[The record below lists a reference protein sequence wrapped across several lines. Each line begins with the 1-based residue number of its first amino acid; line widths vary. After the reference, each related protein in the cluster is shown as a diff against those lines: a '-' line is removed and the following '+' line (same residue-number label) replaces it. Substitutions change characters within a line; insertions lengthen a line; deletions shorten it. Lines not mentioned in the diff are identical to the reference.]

1 MGAATNST
9 EQAPAFEGGADHGST
24 SHRRWR
30 RFWYVALFAVLIVG
44 SSLWARL
51 TGAMVWFGRHSL
63 IAMGDV
69 DFVWQEQPATVHRIS
84 IWAGHDGYRFDLT
97 GSRPEEYFRIITGK
111 RPREGTF
118 GVKRQKPNVPRM
130 VDELYSGDLRV
141 FSERSLFASDSG
153 WVTLTKR
160 GRFLDG
166 TYLFYVSERSP
177 QDPDAPRRIT
187 LEGHFRVQ

>member
-1 MGAATNST
+1 MGAATAT
-9 EQAPAFEGGADHGST
+9 EQAPASDDGDDDEST
-24 SHRRWR
+24 SSRRWR
-30 RFWYVALFAVLIVG
+30 RFWYVALFAVVILG

-63 IAMGDV
+63 IAMGDA

-111 RPREGTF
+111 RPREGRF
-118 GVKRQKPNVPRM
+118 LVRRQQPNVPRV

-141 FSERSLFASDSG
+141 FSERSLFATDSG
-153 WVTLTKR
+153 WVELAKR
-160 GRFLDG
+160 GKFLDG
-166 TYLFYVSERSP
+166 SYLFYVSERSP
-177 QDPDAPRRIT
+177 
-187 LEGHFRVQ
+187 